1 MPSMPMTKSG
11 KDERIEIGGTV
22 GIQIPDDSGYRKS
35 RHDVVPK
42 TVRSAPR
49 LIQAT
54 ATER

>member
-1 MPSMPMTKSG
+1 MTKSG